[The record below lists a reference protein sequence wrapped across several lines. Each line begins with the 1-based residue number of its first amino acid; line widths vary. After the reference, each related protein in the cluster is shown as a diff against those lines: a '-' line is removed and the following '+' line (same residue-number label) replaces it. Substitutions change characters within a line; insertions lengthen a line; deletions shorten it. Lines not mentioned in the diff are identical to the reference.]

1 MYRACLFGAQISD
14 ISNQEKRKRLPTGK
28 KTFFSVAFDVKNYYS
43 GLFYSRSTVESV
55 NSLLKK
61 ILQTINLAGS
71 WWVPLFPELLLSVL
85 HSIALRTD
93 DVTKTCP
100 PSPHRDSDKHW
111 PFLLEVARTMYGNAQ
126 FAISSARRFSV
137 FRRVPVSKFEELP
150 RKYNVE
156 QILFIFIFILF
167 YLPTN
172 NYKKYR
178 KRRKKEVA
186 RRPNRNYRS
195 L

>member
-14 ISNQEKRKRLPTGK
+14 ISNQEKRNILPTGK
-28 KTFFSVAFDVKNYYS
+28 KTFISEAFDVKNYYS
-43 GLFYSRSTVESV
+43 GIFYSRSTVERV

-71 WWVPLFPELLLSVL
+71 CWVPLFPELLLSVL
-85 HSIALRTD
+85 QSIALRTD

-100 PSPHRDSDKHW
+100 PFPPHRDSDKHW
-111 PFLLEVARTMYGNAQ
+111 PFLLKVARTLYGSAQ

-137 FRRVPVSKFEELP
+137 FRRPVSKFEERP

-156 QILFIFIFILF
+156 QIKTFAQVQRI
-167 YLPTN
+167 
-172 NYKKYR
+172 
-178 KRRKKEVA
+178 
-186 RRPNRNYRS
+186 
-195 L
+195 